1 MLSSSSVE
9 HIMFLFSYR
18 FLFSMFLYGIY
29 LFLIFYYFFYQGHMQ
44 NETLY
49 INVNLNVVSI
59 YFTLN
64 KYIYYYPSP
73 TKPT

>member
-1 MLSSSSVE
+1 MLSSSSIE

-18 FLFSMFLYGIY
+18 FLFSMFLYGIPI
-29 LFLIFYYFFYQGHMQ
+29 LNFLLFFYQGHMQ

-59 YFTLN
+59 YFTLD